1 MMVGLG
7 SRVVRAETDRVVV
20 FGVGSMQQS
29 PSIPRNAAV
38 VLALAGTDAWFW
50 LLKVSICFQLCSTH
64 HQGVTQDPR
73 IPEAC
78 TQSLNP
84 RALSPKPRTV
94 IFTICMCIIIYY
106 IFYSVLYIYI
116 YIKCYGI
123 QYVSIYIYIYIYIYI
138 CTYTHIHTCNLLS
151 KSSGWSPVHLD
162 LQPPCADSGVE
173 GFGR

>member
-1 MMVGLG
+1 
-7 SRVVRAETDRVVV
+7 
-20 FGVGSMQQS
+20 MQQS

-116 YIKCYGI
+116 YILNVMVYSMSR
-123 QYVSIYIYIYIYIYI
+123 YIYIYIYIYIYVHTH
-138 CTYTHIHTCNLLS
+138 TYIRVIYLARAQDGVLSIWISSLPVPILVWKDLVDENCSWACHGAPTCYPIIMFS
-151 KSSGWSPVHLD
+151 KP
-162 LQPPCADSGVE
+162 
-173 GFGR
+173 